1 MNELR
6 HSMRINHVLFQ
17 PQTRCKHMC
26 LPLLEV
32 EVLAG
37 EENMG
42 KQSSHGEEY
51 TFEHHSQ
58 RLAPSL
64 DRTYRKEPGENI
76 FGHGMTWNDM
86 E

>member
-1 MNELR
+1 MSCDPQWYLAMNELR

-17 PQTRCKHMC
+17 PQTRCTHMC

-51 TFEHHSQ
+51 TFVYVYNSQ
-58 RLAPSL
+58 LG
-64 DRTYRKEPGENI
+64 TK
-76 FGHGMTWNDM
+76 FG
-86 E
+86 